1 MAVILIIIKLEI
13 VTDFEHLELY
23 SKEFGFDLEMIIMMM
38 MVVVMVV
45 IIMAMCCVL
54 CLVTQPCL
62 TLCDPMGCGFPGS
75 SVFGD
80 SPGKNPGMGCQ
91 ALLQGIFPT
100 QGLDPGLPHCRQ
112 TLYCLSHQGI
122 MAIVATIAVAAA
134 AAAKSRGK
142 VENQWMSLK
151 K

>member
-45 IIMAMCCVL
+45 IIMAKCCVL
-54 CLVTQPCL
+54 CLVAQPCL

-80 SPGKNPGMGCQ
+80 SPGKNPGVGCH

-100 QGLDPGLPHCRQ
+100 QGLNLRLLHCKQ
-112 TLYCLSHQGI
+112 ILYHLSHQGRRLYGLPSKF
-122 MAIVATIAVAAA
+122 T
-134 AAAKSRGK
+134 
-142 VENQWMSLK
+142 W
-151 K
+151 